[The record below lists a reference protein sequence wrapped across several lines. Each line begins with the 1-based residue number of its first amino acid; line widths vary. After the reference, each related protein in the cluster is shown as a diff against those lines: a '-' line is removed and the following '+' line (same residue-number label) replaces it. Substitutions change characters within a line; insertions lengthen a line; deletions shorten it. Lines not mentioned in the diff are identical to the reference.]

1 MASSSELFMGRL
13 HGLLLIKGSKKKKK
27 TKKKKKKKKR
37 FGRRRRSDL
46 EEEEE
51 AIWIIISLNNW
62 LVSLLNKSQVVTA
75 EILHGLQ
82 DGGPRAKPK
91 Q

>member
-27 TKKKKKKKKR
+27 TKKKKKKR

-82 DGGPRAKPK
+82 DGGPSAKPK

>member
-27 TKKKKKKKKR
+27 TKKKKKKKR
-37 FGRRRRSDL
+37 FGRRRSDL